1 MTQPF
6 LETPIFP
13 DDLAFYALGGVSYST
28 TVVGSTSGRETRN
41 SVWLYGRAQFDLQG
55 AMRTTTGVANP
66 YSIQVIR
73 NFFRVCKGQAYGF
86 RFRDCT
92 DYQDEGNGVFG
103 PLLPNYSTPVTPTAA
118 ATGQPQYQM
127 FKTYVM
133 SPLADYK
140 PIQKPRPGT
149 ISVQRNG
156 ANIVAGTS
164 PGNYSL
170 DTTTGILTMV
180 PDSTENVS
188 SWAAGVTTNIV
199 VPAVPANW
207 TTAKQL
213 YVAGVAGD
221 TRGVLNGKVISISA
235 ISGTTVTLNVNTTG
249 LTLTGGNASLYPQ
262 TNETLGWK
270 GDFDLPVRFATD
282 VFAPQIEDDGTLY
295 AFQTLTIAE
304 IRL

>member
-6 LETPIFP
+6 LETPRFP
-13 DDLAFYALGGVSYST
+13 DDLSFYALGGVSYNT

-55 AMRTTTGVANP
+55 SMRTTTGVANP
-66 YSIQVIR
+66 YSIQTLR
-73 NFFRVCKGQAYGF
+73 NFFRVAKGQAYGF
-86 RFRDCT
+86 RFRDWT

-133 SPLADYK
+133 APLADYK
-140 PIQKPRPGT
+140 PIQKPLDV
-149 ISVQRNG
+149 IVLRNNAVIAEG
-156 ANIVAGTS
+156 SS
-164 PGNYSL
+164 PGNYAL

-188 SWAAGVTTNIV
+188 SWTAGSSTSMV

-207 TTAKQL
+207 AVGKEL
-213 YVAGVAGD
+213 YIAGVTGD
-221 TRGVLNGKVISISA
+221 TNGVLNGKALAILT
-235 ISGTTVTLNVNTTG
+235 ISGTTVTLNVNTNG

-262 TNETLGWK
+262 PSETLEWQGT
-270 GDFDLPVRFATD
+270 FDLPVRFATD